1 MSDYLRSARHLA
13 ARVFEDLI
21 RPGDSVVDAT
31 LGTGQDCERLCGLV
45 GDTGRVYGFDVQEA
59 ALARTRERLAA
70 AGLIDRAKLFLSGHE
85 HMAEHVP
92 QGVRLV
98 AFNLGWLP
106 GSDKQVTTRV
116 DTTITAIKAAL
127 SLLAQNGVLVVCI
140 YPGHEEGERELAAI
154 LDLVKSLPPKRY
166 TALYQQFSNGG
177 PGAPSCL
184 VIERIWS

>member
-106 GSDKQVTTRV
+106 GSDKKVRTTWPTTRQAL
-116 DTTITAIKAAL
+116 DTAL
-127 SLLAQNGVLVVCI
+127 SLLCPLGLCVVCV
-140 YPGHEEGERELAAI
+140 YPGHPEGEEERQQLLAYLQA
-154 LDLVKSLPPKRY
+154 LPPQEYNVLRH
-166 TALYQQFSNGG
+166 QFVNAGEQ
-177 PGAPSCL
+177 APECVL
-184 VIERIWS
+184 IQRQ